1 MFNVPHTGYLH
12 FLTCKIFVHFISRN
26 MYCLKFHLMNV
37 KKIPRKQSVEMISV
51 EKEKYILPF
60 LIIMRERV
68 QTEFNQHTNTLSNE
82 EVLQMNDESRCD
94 SVFFYILFSMFIGV
108 WSEQQSNFHLS
119 YVFLFLFICIERFF
133 SLFVLFLFCYFVFSF
148 FLSFAFCC
156 KSYLVFMWVLEVS
169 NHKMKMF
176 CAFVIIFLFLT
187 IYNPLQNIL
196 RQIYKIN

>member
-12 FLTCKIFVHFISRN
+12 FFTCKIFVHFISRN

-37 KKIPRKQSVEMISV
+37 KRIPRKQSVEMISV

-68 QTEFNQHTNTLSNE
+68 QMEFNQHTNTLSNE

-108 WSEQQSNFHLS
+108 WSEQQVIFI
-119 YVFLFLFICIERFF
+119 FLMCFYFY
-133 SLFVLFLFCYFVFSF
+133 LFVLKGFSRYLYFFFS
-148 FLSFAFCC
+148 
-156 KSYLVFMWVLEVS
+156 
-169 NHKMKMF
+169 
-176 CAFVIIFLFLT
+176 VICF
-187 IYNPLQNIL
+187 
-196 RQIYKIN
+196 

>member
-1 MFNVPHTGYLH
+1 
-12 FLTCKIFVHFISRN
+12 
-26 MYCLKFHLMNV
+26 MNV
-37 KKIPRKQSVEMISV
+37 KKISRKQSVEMISV

-68 QTEFNQHTNTLSNE
+68 QMEFNQHTNTLSNE

-94 SVFFYILFSMFIGV
+94 SVFFYILFSMFIGF

-133 SLFVLFLFCYFVFSF
+133 SLFVLFLFCNFAFSF

-169 NHKMKMF
+169 NHKMKVF